1 MLENLIND
9 TDCDLIKIFTYPSDV
24 TILDDIINVNDWE
37 NKAGSK
43 KLDQDVQQNY
53 KKLPVSWL
61 AWTMQTCIFK
71 WSVIMRLEIP

>member
-43 KLDQDVQQNY
+43 NKTIKNCQWVD
-53 KKLPVSWL
+53 
-61 AWTMQTCIFK
+61 
-71 WSVIMRLEIP
+71 